1 MFSGRLG
8 RVVYVIFL
16 DPRVVVAVAE
26 GERQEPAYS
35 KAVLR
40 DLQEWVVVWAEL
52 RAAVAVVVR
61 VFHCC

>member
-16 DPRVVVAVAE
+16 DPRVVVAVDE
-26 GERQEPAYS
+26 VERQVLAYS

-40 DLQEWVVVWAEL
+40 DLLDWVVV
-52 RAAVAVVVR
+52 
-61 VFHCC
+61 